1 MAGEAR
7 RIKGSHSW
15 AVAVILLLLFI
26 LSWLILEET
35 GEVNPVRD
43 AFSRVL
49 APIQFALSRVSRP
62 GLRALDRL
70 GRLAAIEAENEALRR
85 ENAELRAEVIALRE
99 ARIENENYRR
109 QLNFKSAVPNF
120 QLLSAEVIGRDP
132 TNLLQYVIIDRGSA
146 DGIKTGMPVLAAEG
160 LVGRIQ
166 QVSAASSKIVLITDP
181 SSSVSAMI
189 QRSRATGVVQGY
201 SSRELIMRYI
211 PPGGDAVM
219 PGDIVLTSGLGGNF
233 PRRLPIGQVTEVS
246 HEDVQMFQEA
256 KLIPAADL
264 YDLEMVMVLLNFGP
278 VDLDLQENAGALAN
292 GGE

>member
-1 MAGEAR
+1 
-7 RIKGSHSW
+7 
-15 AVAVILLLLFI
+15 
-26 LSWLILEET
+26 
-35 GEVNPVRD
+35 
-43 AFSRVL
+43 
-49 APIQFALSRVSRP
+49 
-62 GLRALDRL
+62 
-70 GRLAAIEAENEALRR
+70 
-85 ENAELRAEVIALRE
+85 
-99 ARIENENYRR
+99 
-109 QLNFKSAVPNF
+109 
-120 QLLSAEVIGRDP
+120 
-132 TNLLQYVIIDRGSA
+132 
-146 DGIKTGMPVLAAEG
+146 
-160 LVGRIQ
+160 
-166 QVSAASSKIVLITDP
+166 
-181 SSSVSAMI
+181 
-189 QRSRATGVVQGY
+189 SRATGVVQGY